1 MSDMKLIL
9 ENWRQYVAEQDAPQD
24 LGPMYIFENET
35 VTTVSFGDR
44 LDMLTESEGD
54 LLLFI
59 EQWERSVDYTLETLE
74 EGLMGQLKLFG
85 KDPIG
90 FLSTQAF
97 HLLEKLKKTPK
108 LIIKGIKKVFSAGG
122 KVVKLSERA
131 RKKHPK
137 LWKLG
142 ITVGMT
148 IIAAAVAILL
158 VAIPEAFAGDLMT
171 NSGEL
176 IANAEELSKH
186 ADFLDNTVADMVDQI
201 KEVHATGDS
210 EGTRELIDAAN
221 DLKERAETLRQIAEN
236 PDDQSMIELGVSA
249 GREAEETVKELRG
262 IQDAAAQAAEE
273 AAGSAAG
280 DAGGIPGVNID
291 TSAGEIQVEVD
302 FKGNL
307 QMSKDQAMARAREAL
322 EKAGQSSDIQPTG
335 GGLDKATGKFQMAFK
350 FTPK

>member
-9 ENWRQYVAEQDAPQD
+9 ENWRRYVAEQNTPQD
-24 LGPMYIFENET
+24 LGPMYIFENDT

-44 LDMLTESEGD
+44 LNMLTETEGD

-74 EGLMGQLKLFG
+74 ESLMGQLKLFG

-97 HLLEKLKKTPK
+97 HLLEKLKQAPK

-122 KVVKLSERA
+122 KVIKLSERA
-131 RKKHPK
+131 RNKHPK

-148 IIAAAVAILL
+148 IVASGVAILL
-158 VAIPEAFAGDLMT
+158 ISLPEAMAGDLMT

-210 EGTRELIDAAN
+210 EVARELIDAAN

-236 PDDQSMIELGVSA
+236 PDDQSMIELGVQQ

-262 IQDAAAQAAEE
+262 LQDSVAQAAEE
-273 AAGSAAG
+273 VAGGGG

-291 TSAGEIQVEVD
+291 TAAGEVQVEVD

-307 QMSKDQAMARAREAL
+307 QLSKDQATERVRQAL
-322 EKAGQSSDIQPTG
+322 EQSGQSADIQPTG
-335 GGLDKATGKFQMAFK
+335 GGLDKATGKFKMTFK
-350 FTPK
+350 FNPK